1 MTLIISMI
9 MLVIIGFT
17 SVAVMRNTLSTDQVA
32 VGTRSQ
38 AQALQYAQA
47 ALRWCE
53 MRWQTASPTPAVL
66 DAAVPP
72 HWAALSSWRGASSVA
87 YTLSRGDL
95 AATGPGIAFP
105 AHAPQCLSERRVVDG
120 DTLTVTTARGAS
132 LDFTDD
138 ARGHTRSGAMVWLQ
152 STAAAASGPRVWRQ
166 LLTPPSP

>member
-1 MTLIISMI
+1 MTLIIAMI

-53 MRWQTASPTPAVL
+53 MRWQAAAPTPALL
-66 DAAVPP
+66 DATTPP
-72 HWAALSSWRGASSVA
+72 HWAVLSNWRGPSAVA
-87 YTLSRGDL
+87 YTLSRADL

-105 AHAPQCLSERRVVDG
+105 AHAPQCLSELRAVDG
-120 DTLTVTTARGAS
+120 GTVTVTTARGAS
-132 LDFTDD
+132 LDFSDD
-138 ARGHTRSGAMVWLQ
+138 ARGHTRSGAVVWVQ
-152 STAAAASGPRVWRQ
+152 STAAAASGPRAWRQ